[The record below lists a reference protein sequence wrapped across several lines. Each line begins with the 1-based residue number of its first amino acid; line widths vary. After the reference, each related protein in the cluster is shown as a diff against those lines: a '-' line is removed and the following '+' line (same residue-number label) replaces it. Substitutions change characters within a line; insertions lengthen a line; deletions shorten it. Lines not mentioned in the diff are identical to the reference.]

1 MNSQLRKNKK
11 GKGKG
16 KPKRA
21 IGASGFDMPLRS
33 IIPLKMRGPIQYCT
47 TVGLSIAA
55 TTVTDYVFRTN
66 SIFDPDLT
74 GVGTTTAMYTPL
86 STLYNYYRV
95 WGCKAKVSFLATA
108 AVPSVVGICANAN
121 AGTFLTLPVLN
132 SQPLSWSAPLDGTGG
147 MGHVKRSFSFQHY
160 QVLGLTKQQYGTGTE
175 FWSVVTGS
183 PSNGTYFHVAVYSPT
198 ASAAAV
204 LITVEL
210 ILDVEFSEP
219 KQRALS

>member
-1 MNSQLRKNKK
+1 MNSQLRKSKNSK
-11 GKGKG
+11 GKKT
-16 KPKRA
+16 KR
-21 IGASGFDMPLRS
+21 GSRPTGFDMPLRS

-47 TVGLSIAA
+47 TVGLTAA
-55 TTVTDYVFRTN
+55 VTTMTDYVFRTN

-95 WGCKAKVSFLATA
+95 WGCKAKISFLATA
-108 AVPSVVGICANAN
+108 AVPSVVVVCANAN
-121 AGTFLTLPVLN
+121 AATFSSPAVMN

-147 MGHVKRSFSFQHY
+147 NGHVKRSFSFQHNE
-160 QVLGLTKQQYGTGTE
+160 VLGLTKQQYATGTE

-183 PSNGTYFHVAVYSPT
+183 PSNGNYLHVAVYAPT
-198 ASAAAV
+198 ASAIAV